1 MWYRKKWQETK
12 RDLLLGVIGTVVIVA
27 TGGGVDS

>member
-12 RDLLLGVIGTVVIVA
+12 RDLLLDVIGAVVIVA